1 MRLEWATVFICHFH
15 LFVFFLCS
23 TKALEVTNNK
33 GFEPAMEWLL
43 AHVDELD
50 AAQPAAAVQADTPA
64 ESAAQADAPAASDN
78 PTSPQG
84 ADGEAAG
91 SEAKSLKCDEWY
103 IAISIHMIYLPIII

>member
-1 MRLEWATVFICHFH
+1 MPF
-15 LFVFFLCS
+15 LFVSFFFLWS

-50 AAQPAAAVQADTPA
+50 AAQPAAVQADTPA
-64 ESAAQADAPAASDN
+64 ESAAQADAPAATDN
-78 PTSPQG
+78 PTSPQGAAPG

-91 SEAKSLKCDEWY
+91 SEAKSLKCDEW
-103 IAISIHMIYLPIII
+103 